1 MCIRDRFSDSVSTDS
16 SSLSHFDCEQ
26 HLKCSSCFCLLRQ
39 VEIMKC
45 CRQSINLCCNCLPK
59 ERRECPYCSVS
70 ESEHQDLELTTGFTG
85 ENFALVKIAKL
96 NEYHEGDIVLFHP
109 VLERVNDM
117 KVHLNLLHINLSLI
131 HISEPTRP
139 Y

>member
-1 MCIRDRFSDSVSTDS
+1 MSSKFSDSVSTDS

-59 ERRECPYCSVS
+59 EKRECPYCSVS
-70 ESEHQDLELTTGFTG
+70 ESEHQGMISYLIPENPLFNYTTDLELTTGFTG
-85 ENFALVKIAKL
+85 ENFGLVKIAKL
-96 NEYHEGDIVLFHP
+96 N
-109 VLERVNDM
+109 
-117 KVHLNLLHINLSLI
+117 K
-131 HISEPTRP
+131 
-139 Y
+139 